1 MKNRKNTLQKAR
13 RGPRR
18 TSLVLGALAACS
30 LVVGMS
36 ATSASAMTISQW
48 RMACLNSG
56 GVWDAF
62 RSYGV
67 MNYECIWVTDSGY
80 SVDAYRGG
88 RFVRTCGATGRSRE
102 VCIDI

>member
-1 MKNRKNTLQKAR
+1 MKNRQTTRKGTR

-18 TSLVLGALAACS
+18 TSLVLGVLAASS

-36 ATSASAMTISQW
+36 ATSASAMSISEW
-48 RMACLNSG
+48 RTACLNSG